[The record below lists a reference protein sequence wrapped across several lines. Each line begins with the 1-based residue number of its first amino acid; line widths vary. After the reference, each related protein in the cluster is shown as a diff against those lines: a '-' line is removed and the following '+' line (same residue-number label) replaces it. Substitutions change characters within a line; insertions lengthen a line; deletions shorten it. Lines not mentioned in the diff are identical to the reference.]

1 MGFENEDLAIST
13 FSNYARELLSEVRK
27 EKHTSLR
34 DKLCNRLGLSSDQLV
49 YLLLHQW
56 WDNYEQYLKVTQY
69 SNATI
74 EKMDR
79 LEKALD
85 EIKSSPEYD
94 NYKVQQKL
102 NRCGVN
108 SPAKKASMWE
118 VAKYLKS
125 GKTGK
130 ETAELLQVSEAT
142 VTRRKQEI
150 EEHGGIDKV
159 LAEKG

>member
-1 MGFENEDLAIST
+1 MGFDNEDLAIST
-13 FSNYARELLSEVRK
+13 FSNYVRERLSEVRK

-34 DKLCNRLGLSSDQLV
+34 DKLCNRLGLSSDQLI

-79 LEKALD
+79 LEKALW
-85 EIKSSPEYD
+85 EIKSNPEYD
-94 NYKVQQKL
+94 NYKVQKQL

-108 SPAKKASMWE
+108 SPAKKATMWE

-130 ETAELLQVSEAT
+130 EIAELLQVSEAT
-142 VTRRKQEI
+142 VTRRKKEI
-150 EEHGGIDKV
+150 EEYGGIDKV
-159 LAEKG
+159 MAKYG